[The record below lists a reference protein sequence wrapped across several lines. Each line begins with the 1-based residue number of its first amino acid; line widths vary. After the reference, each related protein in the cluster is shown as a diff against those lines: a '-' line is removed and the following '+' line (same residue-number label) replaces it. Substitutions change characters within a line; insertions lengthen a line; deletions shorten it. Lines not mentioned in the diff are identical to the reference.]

1 MKARASTLVAT
12 AVLTTLALTAAL
24 LVADA
29 QQTGKVYRV
38 GYLSAGSPPLPPSAE
53 VLRVGLRELGW
64 IEGQNLVIEARF
76 VEGKFERFAGL
87 VADLLR
93 VNVDVIVSWGT
104 PTAMAL
110 KEATKTVPVVT
121 LTGDPVRLGLVTSLA
136 SPGGNITGV
145 SVETIE
151 LRPKSL
157 HLLKEVMPNASRF
170 GFLVRPD
177 NPAVLASWRD
187 LETAARTLGVEM
199 RRFDARGAADIER
212 AFAAMVREGVGG
224 LID

>member
-1 MKARASTLVAT
+1 MT
-12 AVLTTLALTAAL
+12 AFDVKKEFGPEAA
-24 LVADA
+24 
-29 QQTGKVYRV
+29 
-38 GYLSAGSPPLPPSAE
+38 
-53 VLRVGLRELGW
+53 
-64 IEGQNLVIEARF
+64 
-76 VEGKFERFAGL
+76 
-87 VADLLR
+87 
-93 VNVDVIVSWGT
+93 
-104 PTAMAL
+104 
-110 KEATKTVPVVT
+110 VVT

-157 HLLKEVMPNASRF
+157 QLLKEVMPNASRF

-187 LETAARTLGVEM
+187 LETAARALGVEM